1 MYKSGLDED
10 SDSDSEN
17 EEVVTGL
24 RTNRSDVVEDWEESS
39 DSDDEETRSMSPL
52 PEDTN
57 CEYIHY
63 NQIITVLNIIK
74 LHNFV
79 SVTLFSFRS
88 LISKCSES
96 IK

>member
-1 MYKSGLDED
+1 MYIVIPANTEDAVCSQAYLYRSSLDED

-24 RTNRSDVVEDWEESS
+24 RTNRTDIVEDWEESS

-57 CEYIHY
+57 CEF
-63 NQIITVLNIIK
+63 NQVITL
-74 LHNFV
+74 
-79 SVTLFSFRS
+79 S
-88 LISKCSES
+88 
-96 IK
+96 